1 MATHMAKWHFKYKLT
16 RPGRP
21 RRCRGAG
28 RQPRAGGSGGGAGS
42 AGAAGPPAAACPSRT
57 RLARNTGR
65 LCAPRR
71 GRPPRRRRRRKAP
84 DLPPDSGA
92 GCPRRDWGRR
102 TKWGGGVPRGVRDRA
117 GTGRGCH
124 PQRCP
129 PPARA
134 IRGRAARCGHP
145 LLRAEPSDRLG
156 QPVSPGEQ
164 DAADRQELETGQEGN
179 SPHPPRS
186 PGPLLPSPAPPLLP
200 PSVFLILQPL
210 LQNPRCCQ
218 PLLEGLRV
226 TAGRG
231 VL

>member
-1 MATHMAKWHFKYKLT
+1 MAA
-16 RPGRP
+16 RGRQAPQGRP
-21 RRCRGAG
+21 
-28 RQPRAGGSGGGAGS
+28 QQRAHPAHGSHATRAGS
-42 AGAAGPPAAACPSRT
+42 APPDEDGPRGGGGGGRRRTAPLAAEPAVPAG
-57 RLARNTGR
+57 TGGGG
-65 LCAPRR
+65 RR
-71 GRPPRRRRRRKAP
+71 GGSPEG
-84 DLPPDSGA
+84 SGT
-92 GCPRRDWGRR
+92 GQG
-102 TKWGGGVPRGVRDRA
+102 RDR
-117 GTGRGCH
+117 TGRGCH

-129 PPARA
+129 PPAGA
-134 IRGRAARCGHP
+134 IRGQAARCGHP

-156 QPVSPGEQ
+156 QPASPGEQ

-218 PLLEGLRV
+218 PLLEGLGV

-231 VL
+231 IL